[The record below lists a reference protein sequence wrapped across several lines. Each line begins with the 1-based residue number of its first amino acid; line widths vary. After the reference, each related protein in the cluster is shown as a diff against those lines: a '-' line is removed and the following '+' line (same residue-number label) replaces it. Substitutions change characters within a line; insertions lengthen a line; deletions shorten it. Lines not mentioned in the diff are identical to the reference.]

1 MNMMRAPQ
9 LMICAVIL
17 VLALPVAHAAGASEG
32 TVRGELRQE
41 LAEARQ
47 EIRTDLAAARAELT
61 SGNLDLG
68 ESLRLGGDGE
78 EGVDAGRAKA
88 AITPGGDLL
97 IDGVAVDLDANQRRE
112 LIDYRG
118 QVITIALAGMDIGE
132 QAALAAID
140 SVDRG
145 MFRLIIGAMTGSLE
159 RNLKKNLS
167 AMIEPTVAS
176 ICQALPGLYA
186 SQQRLAGSVPE
197 FGPYATLEQ
206 DEVRNCEADVRREF
220 AGLSG

>member
-1 MNMMRAPQ
+1 MSMTRALH
-9 LMICAVIL
+9 LMTCTIA
-17 VLALPVAHAAGASEG
+17 LAFTLPVAHAAGASEG
-32 TVRGELRQE
+32 TARGELRQE
-41 LAEARQ
+41 LADARL
-47 EIRTDLAAARAELT
+47 EVRTDLAAARAELA
-61 SGNLDLG
+61 SGNLELG
-68 ESLRLGGDGE
+68 ESLRLGANAEEDGST
-78 EGVDAGRAKA
+78 VRAKA
-88 AITPGGDLL
+88 EITPGGDLL
-97 IDGVAVDLDANQRRE
+97 IDGVAVDLDASQRQE
-112 LIDYRG
+112 LLDYRG

-145 MFRLIIGAMTGSLE
+145 MFRLIVGAMTGSLE
-159 RNLKKNLS
+159 RNLKKSLS

-197 FGPYATLEQ
+197 FGPYATLGP